1 MNMGNRPLYDVSGV
15 NEATSKHTVSFDVSE
30 RHTRVRRSA
39 LWAAYGDALGWISEL
54 TDASGLKRRTGGPP
68 LREPIA
74 WKRRIGGRAGVTAS
88 LPKGC
93 YSDDSQLRLA
103 TSRAIRPDGFDV
115 EAFAK
120 VELPVWLSYALGGG
134 RSTSVAATRLGKP
147 RSSWFAN
154 SFKGWTASGGNGAAM
169 RVQPHVWAART
180 PEDPKSFIPDVV
192 RNTICT
198 HSHPRGL
205 MGAVLHALSVARAI
219 STGNCPSPRD
229 LQADIDVA
237 ERLPAIMNRDTELRY
252 WLTAFERDSGSFN
265 DAWAQAITEARVTAQ
280 LVAEST
286 AYRSGPERYKDIVDS
301 LDLRNPTCRGSGTL
315 TTMAAVGLT
324 WCETRPVEAMRIA
337 ANALGTDTDTIATM
351 AGAILG
357 ATDEADPPIEV
368 LDAELFRTEAD
379 RLTEIASGRTPS
391 SHQYPDLLHW
401 SAPKTRADALVQ
413 SDGIYVVRGLG
424 RVAETPDEPLV
435 GPKGKFQWQWIKLES
450 GQTLLIK
457 RRPRLAREI
466 VSDRPS
472 VGEKHENVTDK
483 PAVKERGRGNSFKP
497 PLGNRSVTGQPVV
510 KPTRP
515 AMASQPSDRSVAATL
530 SLVEEHI
537 NDDKVV
543 GRALRI
549 VVRKGTRGEIHEFT
563 GKLIDL
569 LRDSGM
575 S

>member
-1 MNMGNRPLYDVSGV
+1 MNDRNRLPYDKPSV
-15 NEATSKHTVSFDVSE
+15 NESPSE
-30 RHTRVRRSA
+30 HNGSSDISQRGTRIRRSA
-39 LWAAYGDALGWISEL
+39 LWAAYGDALGWISEM

-180 PEDPKSFIPDVV
+180 PDYPESFILDIV

-205 MGAVLHALSVARAI
+205 MGAILHALSVARAI

-229 LQADIDVA
+229 LQADIEIA
-237 ERLPAIMNRDTELRY
+237 EHLPAIMNPDTELQY
-252 WLTAFERDSGSFN
+252 WLTAFERESGGFD
-265 DAWAQAITEARVTAQ
+265 DAWAQAIRETREAVQ
-280 LVAEST
+280 LVAEPMPEL
-286 AYRSGPERYKDIVDS
+286 SGVERYRNIINR
-301 LDLRNPTCRGSGTL
+301 LDLRNPKCRGSGTL
-315 TTMAAVGLT
+315 TAVAAVGLT
-324 WCETRPVEAMRIA
+324 WCEKRPIETMRIA

-357 ATDEADPPIEV
+357 ATVEVDPPIEV
-368 LDAELFRTEAD
+368 LDSELFRTEAD
-379 RLTEIASGRTPS
+379 RLTEIAAGRTPS

-413 SDGIYVVRGLG
+413 SDGTYVVRGLG

-457 RRPRLAREI
+457 RRPKLAPEI
-466 VSDRPS
+466 ASDCPS
-472 VGEKHENVTDK
+472 VVEEHGTVPVEPT
-483 PAVKERGRGNSFKP
+483 VKERRRGDSVKP
-497 PLGNRSVTGQPVV
+497 PLDNRSVTGQPTVE
-510 KPTRP
+510 PPRP
-515 AMASQPSDRSVAATL
+515 AKASQPSARSVAATL
-530 SLVEEHI
+530 SLVETHI
-537 NDDKVV
+537 NDDRVV
-543 GRALRI
+543 GRALRK
-549 VVRKGTRGEIHEFT
+549 VVRKGSRGEIHEFT

-569 LRDSGM
+569 LRDSGRP
-575 S
+575 